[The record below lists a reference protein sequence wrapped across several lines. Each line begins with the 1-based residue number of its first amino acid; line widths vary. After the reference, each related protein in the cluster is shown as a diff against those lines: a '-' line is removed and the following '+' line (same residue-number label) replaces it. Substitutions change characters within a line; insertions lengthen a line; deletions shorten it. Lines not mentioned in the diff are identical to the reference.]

1 MGRMG
6 KRELVKKEQG
16 NERGVGGGGRREKQG
31 ER

>member
-16 NERGVGGGGRREKQG
+16 NERSAGGGRREKQG
-31 ER
+31 EG